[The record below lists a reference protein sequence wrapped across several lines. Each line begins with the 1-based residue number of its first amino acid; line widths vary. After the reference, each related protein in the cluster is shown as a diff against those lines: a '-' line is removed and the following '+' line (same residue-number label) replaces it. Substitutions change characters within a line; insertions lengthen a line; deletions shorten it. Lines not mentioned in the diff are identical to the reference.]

1 MSIRRLLCLIVVLCF
16 SGILASGEGRA
27 AEPLCSDR
35 VLADWFDDG
44 RVDRVYPL
52 ACYEEAIAAM
62 PTDVRDYTDAG
73 DVIGRALMSALR
85 EKTGGQGVEEQAT
98 KAQAE
103 SAIDA
108 SGGSKLPL
116 PLPLLALFGLAL
128 TLLVAGA
135 LGRRGRPR
143 RER

>member
-1 MSIRRLLCLIVVLCF
+1 MRRLLACIVALGLTT
-16 SGILASGEGRA
+16 GILAPSGSRA
-27 AEPLCSDR
+27 AELSCGER
-35 VLADWFDDG
+35 VLADWFENG
-44 RVDRVYPL
+44 RVDGTYPL

-85 EKTGGQGVEEQAT
+85 EKTAGQGVEEQAT
-98 KAQAE
+98 KAPAE